1 MWCGVVWGGVVCGV
15 VWCGVG
21 SDVSRLREIG
31 EAEVFGAAL
40 SITMIDAERRT
51 ERRTGF
57 VRGFDFYRDDQDYAV
72 EVSPGGRRR
81 EEGGSILALSQLTV
95 QYSGPACPVRL

>member
-1 MWCGVVWGGVVCGV
+1 M
-15 VWCGVG
+15 
-21 SDVSRLREIG
+21 
-31 EAEVFGAAL
+31 FGAAL

-81 EEGGSILALSQLTV
+81 EEGGSILSVITAHSAIFRPGLSCPAVSNSPHQPLINSSSVSLSFQLTF
-95 QYSGPACPVRL
+95 

>member
-1 MWCGVVWGGVVCGV
+1 M
-15 VWCGVG
+15 VWCGVE

-57 VRGFDFYRDDQDYAV
+57 VRGFDFY
-72 EVSPGGRRR
+72 
-81 EEGGSILALSQLTV
+81 
-95 QYSGPACPVRL
+95 